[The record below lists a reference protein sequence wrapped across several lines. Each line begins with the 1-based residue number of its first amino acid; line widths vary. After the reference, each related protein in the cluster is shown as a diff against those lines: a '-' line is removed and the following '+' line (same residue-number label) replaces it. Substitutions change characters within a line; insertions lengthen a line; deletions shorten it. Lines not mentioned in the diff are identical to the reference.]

1 MNMVNMVNN
10 IDYNEGW
17 GQYIMIDIVDDK
29 KCNNNNNKVRG
40 ISNRVS
46 PNGKN
51 NVNTVGKMEIIEE
64 SKYEDDSSYYNEYGD
79 YSEYGYGNNDANN
92 DANNNANND
101 ANNNAN
107 SNDNYKYG
115 DRLYLIN
122 RKEKIDMV
130 DEKNITNLVNS
141 ACCCATGILFVTMV
155 SVPYYVTNLFS
166 KK

>member
-1 MNMVNMVNN
+1 MNMVNMVNMVNN

-29 KCNNNNNKVRG
+29 KCNNNKVRG

-46 PNGKN
+46 PTGKSKMN
-51 NVNTVGKMEIIEE
+51 MIGKMDIIEE

-79 YSEYGYGNNDANN
+79 YSEYGYGNNDANS
-92 DANNNANND
+92 DA
-101 ANNNAN
+101 
-107 SNDNYKYG
+107 NYKYG

-141 ACCCATGILFVTMV
+141 ACCCATGILFVTLV

>member
-1 MNMVNMVNN
+1 MNMVNN
-10 IDYNEGW
+10 IDYNESW

-29 KCNNNNNKVRG
+29 KCNNNKVRG

-46 PNGKN
+46 PNGKIKMN
-51 NVNTVGKMEIIEE
+51 MVGKMDIIEE

-79 YSEYGYGNNDANN
+79 YSEYGYENNDANN
-92 DANNNANND
+92 DANND
-101 ANNNAN
+101 
-107 SNDNYKYG
+107 DNYKYG

-130 DEKNITNLVNS
+130 DKKNITNLVNS
-141 ACCCATGILFVTMV
+141 ACCCATGILFVTLV

>member
-1 MNMVNMVNN
+1 MVNMVNN

-29 KCNNNNNKVRG
+29 KCNNNKVRG

-46 PNGKN
+46 PTGKSKM
-51 NVNTVGKMEIIEE
+51 NVIGKMDIIEE

-92 DANNNANND
+92 D
-101 ANNNAN
+101 
-107 SNDNYKYG
+107 DNYKYG

-141 ACCCATGILFVTMV
+141 VCCCATGILFVTLV

>member
-1 MNMVNMVNN
+1 MNMVNN
-10 IDYNEGW
+10 IDYNESW

-29 KCNNNNNKVRG
+29 KCNNNKVRG

-46 PNGKN
+46 PNGKIKMN
-51 NVNTVGKMEIIEE
+51 MVGKMDIIEE

-79 YSEYGYGNNDANN
+79 YSEYGYENNDANN
-92 DANNNANND
+92 DANND
-101 ANNNAN
+101 
-107 SNDNYKYG
+107 DNYKYG

-141 ACCCATGILFVTMV
+141 ACCCATGILFVTLV

>member
-1 MNMVNMVNN
+1 MNMVNN
-10 IDYNEGW
+10 IDYNESW

-51 NVNTVGKMEIIEE
+51 KMNMVGKMEIIEE

-79 YSEYGYGNNDANN
+79 YSEYGYGNND
-92 DANNNANND
+92 ANND

-141 ACCCATGILFVTMV
+141 ACCCATGILFVTLV

-166 KK
+166 NK

>member
-29 KCNNNNNKVRG
+29 KCNNNKVRG

-46 PNGKN
+46 PTGKSKM
-51 NVNTVGKMEIIEE
+51 NVIGKMDIIEE

-92 DANNNANND
+92 D
-101 ANNNAN
+101 
-107 SNDNYKYG
+107 DNYKYG

-141 ACCCATGILFVTMV
+141 VCCCATGILFVTLV

>member
-1 MNMVNMVNN
+1 MNMVNN
-10 IDYNEGW
+10 IDYNESW

-29 KCNNNNNKVRG
+29 KCNNNKVRG

-46 PNGKN
+46 PNGKTKMN
-51 NVNTVGKMEIIEE
+51 MVGKMDIIEE

-79 YSEYGYGNNDANN
+79 YSEYGYENNDANN
-92 DANNNANND
+92 DANND
-101 ANNNAN
+101 
-107 SNDNYKYG
+107 DNYKYG

-141 ACCCATGILFVTMV
+141 ACCCATGILFVTLV
-155 SVPYYVTNLFS
+155 SVPYYVTNIFS